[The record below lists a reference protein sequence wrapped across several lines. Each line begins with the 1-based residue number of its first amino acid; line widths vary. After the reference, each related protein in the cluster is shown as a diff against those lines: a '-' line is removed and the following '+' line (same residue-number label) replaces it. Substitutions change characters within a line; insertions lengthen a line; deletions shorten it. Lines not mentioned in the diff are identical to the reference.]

1 MVLKIHKLQNTSK
14 NAKENQIKC
23 CDTIGAGRV
32 SVGGH
37 ICTGLCWMSGIQQR
51 KLLKVSTETCHGN
64 ILQGEIPEKK
74 RGPWEE
80 YGVYGGQGEER
91 SVV

>member
-1 MVLKIHKLQNTSK
+1 MALKIHKLQNTTK

-23 CDTIGAGRV
+23 CDRIGAGRV

-37 ICTGLCWMSGIQQR
+37 ICAGLCWMSGIQQR
-51 KLLKVSTETCHGN
+51 KLLKVSTKTWHETYCRERFQKRRGFPGRN
-64 ILQGEIPEKK
+64 MEFMGE
-74 RGPWEE
+74 
-80 YGVYGGQGEER
+80 QGEER